1 MELDLYEE
9 RLHVGFSMLLFLC
22 LLCPTPPVCKVRLY
36 VEFQENL
43 LLPEIIFI
51 ILNQILF
58 RIFSESTGF
67 PGSVQTVH
75 SDLNL
80 ITCRFW
86 WSKFHFTTPV
96 LKPHMYKLSRWIT
109 TLGLVVQARIS
120 FTRTFAGS
128 TWDVLNAGNPVTWEH
143 KFQGGVLCN
152 WCGAEGLV
160 RQVNL
165 WFAAVVC

>member
-1 MELDLYEE
+1 MRTVRCGWNSFFCPVVEFLSTWVCLGMELDLYEE

-128 TWDVLNAGNPVTWEH
+128 TWDM
-143 KFQGGVLCN
+143 C
-152 WCGAEGLV
+152 
-160 RQVNL
+160 
-165 WFAAVVC
+165 